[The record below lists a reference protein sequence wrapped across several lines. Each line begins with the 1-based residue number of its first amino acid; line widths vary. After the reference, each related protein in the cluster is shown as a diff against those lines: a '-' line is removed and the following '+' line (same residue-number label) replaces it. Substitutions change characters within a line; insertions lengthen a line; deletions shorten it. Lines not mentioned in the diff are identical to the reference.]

1 MRSGYVNL
9 KTDWGFKH
17 LMGHEPQMRSFL
29 NSLLSDEY
37 VVIKRLTFENVEV
50 LSDRKD
56 GRGVIF
62 DIFCTTDSGD
72 KIIVEMQNYSQLFFK
87 TRANYYPYSLIT
99 KVLGRGVDWNNRFR
113 IHTMRKVHIKSD
125 DDIVTKQITGL
136 NL

>member
-1 MRSGYVNL
+1 VYTGKIGSLQREKDSVKEVKNGYDCGI
-9 KTDWGFKH
+9 TID
-17 LMGHEPQMRSFL
+17 SFQ
-29 NSLLSDEY
+29 D
-37 VVIKRLTFENVEV
+37 IKEGDIIETFENVEV

-87 TRANYYPYSLIT
+87 TRANYYLHNLMT
-99 KVLGRGVDWNNRFR
+99 KVLGRGVNWNNRFR